1 MKETTNRLTLPLNRG
16 ANMTDDERA
25 TTIYAYQ
32 HQAVEYRLQGE
43 YTKAIGILKEALSL
57 IDNPIYESK
66 YAFPLFANIGE
77 NFFLQNKLEDSLEHF
92 GYAIKSRG
100 GLGEPAIH
108 LRIGQIRYE
117 FGQMEKAKDEL
128 MRAYMGGG
136 TLLFDG
142 IDSKYFDLIRP
153 II

>member
-1 MKETTNRLTLPLNRG
+1 MNITNAKTV
-16 ANMTDDERA
+16 TK
-25 TTIYAYQ
+25 IYSYQ
-32 HQAVEYRLQGE
+32 HKAIKYRIQGE
-43 YTKAIGILKEALSL
+43 YTKSIDILKQALSL

-66 YAFPLFANIGE
+66 YAFQLFANIGE
-77 NFFLQNKLEDSLEHF
+77 NYFLQNKLEDSLEYF
-92 GYAIKSRG
+92 GYAIKSYG

-128 MRAYMGGG
+128 MRAYMGGDI
-136 TLLFDG
+136 LIFDG